1 VTKGCVMLQLVSEP
15 NKPGM
20 IVKWLF
26 LAGCLVTVAGCG
38 AFPRSEAEAQQPRQG
53 QQNAGPAAVDVAIAR
68 ERALQDELEY
78 TGTTRPF
85 REISLRSQ
93 AEGLLLDLN
102 VDVGDSITQGQ
113 ALARLDDEVLTSNVA
128 EAQAEVAALEAE
140 VASTRSEVSDART
153 QVEEAR
159 LQLQQAQSDLERQEQ
174 LFKEGAIAEREV
186 ELARTEVGTARQ
198 ALRSTQEQ
206 VRTRQQAVSAAQRRV
221 AAQQAVVNREQE
233 RQSYSVIT
241 SPVTGS
247 VLERVTEPGNLVQP
261 GSEILKLGDFSQVKV
276 IVQVSE
282 LELAGIRTG
291 QPVQVRLDAFPNRQ
305 FNGRVARISPAADP
319 TARLIPVEV
328 AIPNPGG
335 RIGSGLL
342 ARVSFSRSTGNRIV
356 VPETA
361 LEANQDRRARRG
373 AGGGAGNNTQGQG
386 QGQNGGDRSQS
397 QPQSQN
403 SGNAAQSGAASGET
417 PRSRQSQSSQGTVF
431 VVAGAGNDA
440 KVSARRVK
448 LGRRSDGLV
457 EVLSGLE
464 KGERFVVRTSKAL
477 KDQDAVRL
485 SIISEASKSES

>member
-1 VTKGCVMLQLVSEP
+1 MLQLVSEP

-93 AEGLLLDLN
+93 AEGQLLDLT
-102 VDVGDSITQGQ
+102 VDVGDSVTQGQ
-113 ALARLDDEVLTSNVA
+113 TVARLDDQVLTTNVA
-128 EAQAEVAALEAE
+128 EAEAEVAAQEAE
-140 VASTRSEVSDART
+140 VSRARSEISEART

-159 LQLQQAQSDLERQEQ
+159 LQLQQARSDLERQER

-186 ELARTEVGTARQ
+186 ELARTEVGTAEQ
-198 ALRSTQEQ
+198 ALRSAQEQ

-221 AAQQAVVNREQE
+221 AAQQAVVNRERE
-233 RQSYSVIT
+233 RQSYSVVT

-291 QPVQVRLDAFPNRQ
+291 QPVQVRLDAFPNQQ

-342 ARVSFSRSTGNRIV
+342 ARVNFSRSTGNRIV

-373 AGGGAGNNTQGQG
+373 AGGGTGNNAQGQGQG

-397 QPQSQN
+397 QTQPQN
-403 SGNAAQSGAASGET
+403 SGNGAQTKAASGDN

-431 VVAGAGNDA
+431 VVAGAGNEA
-440 KVSARRVK
+440 KVSARSVK

-477 KDQDAVRL
+477 KDQDSVRL
-485 SIISEASKSES
+485 SIISEESKSEN